1 MLSIE
6 ECKKT
11 LNKDGIVYT
20 DEEVKEIR
28 EFLYILAEIDYK
40 IFQRRMEK
48 EREKETNVVQLN
60 KNQNTQI
67 DGTESDS
74 LYSGIHRRAS

>member
-11 LNKDGIVYT
+11 LNQDGIVYT

-28 EFLYILAEIDYK
+28 EFLYTLGNIYYN
-40 IFQRRMEK
+40 IFQRKMEQ
-48 EREKETNVVQLN
+48 ERETKVVQLN
-60 KNQNTQI
+60 NNNQNTQS
-67 DGTESDS
+67 DGKESNTVHP
-74 LYSGIHRRAS
+74 GIYRRAS